1 MAVKWIWGFES
12 GADKSFYSGSGW
24 DKSFYHTYPFTGDSD
39 EWDHLFSQDT
49 ESLYDYSNNFPHQP
63 PSVVGGGQYSLRV
76 DSPPVVNANDSFP
89 ALRDRKILASYE
101 PLNICSPSLV
111 SGFYV
116 SPTDGS
122 SSIPAH
128 TLNENTIL
136 NDVLIS
142 LSIYSNFDQSL
153 LPVEPAGNI
162 TFPSGSAFYAQRF
175 LSLYPDLTGETSPNV
190 PSFKVA
196 DSQMLSLPPQV
207 QLYLFSTASAGVM
220 EHKILAL
227 CSTYNSINVE
237 TNTSFDTN
245 MVYVGEVNS
254 EAPWAED
261 NIPDAINGVSTLH
274 FAYTSSAGVY
284 LTPDEWHKITVHW
297 SGSTGAGGAFGLWLD
312 GSKVIDE
319 TGPTGYNSPS
329 DTNRPSTFDSSP
341 QIGRI
346 QFGASPIWCHPSPWW
361 SGNTSP
367 NSSSLQPGS
376 FWFDHVVVFDDPVAD
391 LAAAT
396 SSIFIDRF
404 IPDQDIST
412 GSYVG
417 NDSGTTDLFDY
428 IDDTASTPECLF
440 SLTGIYETKAGHASW
455 SVGNI
460 SEIIGLSS
468 INLVSSS
475 VELGLYGASTLKAAG
490 LGGEQII
497 LGAPSDVISGTQ
509 FVQLTRGTTFDGVSW
524 NYLTGTSGPNPPG
537 SQISHAGF
545 YFNNI
550 LDTLFLDLNAGAT
563 DVEFDSFSNELS
575 MYVKES
581 GSGDIMLTWVNGTSI
596 NPGAAGTSVYW
607 QESMFGASKPWVV
620 GATYYL
626 DVRENFGDNF
636 FTLTGP
642 TGTLAVDFSTD
653 FGPGLSDPMP
663 SNVGDLFENGYPGA
677 EEAARFYFIY
687 NGTGSALTN
696 PTPGTCGER
705 YFV

>member
-12 GADKSFYSGSGW
+12 GADKSFYSGSVW
-24 DKSFYHTYPFTGDSD
+24 YKSFYHIYPFTGDSD
-39 EWDHLFSQDT
+39 EWAHLFSQDT

-76 DSPPVVNANDSFP
+76 DSPPVVNNYDAFP
-89 ALRDRKILASYE
+89 GNRSKKILASYE

-142 LSIYSNFDQSL
+142 LSMYSNFDQSL
-153 LPVEPAGNI
+153 LPVEI
-162 TFPSGSAFYAQRF
+162 TPSEPNDFPSGSAFYAQRF
-175 LSLYPDLTGETSPNV
+175 LSFYPDLTGETSPNV
-190 PSFKVA
+190 PSLKVA
-196 DSQMLSLPPQV
+196 GSQMLSLPPQV

-227 CSTYNSINVE
+227 CSTYNSVNVE
-237 TNTSFDTN
+237 SNTSFDTN
-245 MVYVGEVNS
+245 MVYVGELSS
-254 EAPWAED
+254 EAAWAED

-284 LTPDEWHKITVHW
+284 ITPDEWHKITVHW
-297 SGSTGAGGAFGLWLD
+297 SGSTSAGGAFGLWLD

-319 TGPTGYNSPS
+319 TGPSGYNSPS
-329 DTNRPSTFDSSP
+329 DTNRPAVFDLPP

-396 SSIFIDRF
+396 SSIFIDKF
-404 IPDQDIST
+404 LPDQDIST
-412 GSYVG
+412 GSYIG

-428 IDDTASTPECLF
+428 IDDTNYFLNNSYLQTDTTSSLNF
-440 SLTGIYETKAGHASW
+440 YLTGIYETKAGHASW

-460 SEIIGLSS
+460 SEVIGLNS

-475 VELGLYGASTLKAAG
+475 VATAISGASSIYAAG
-490 LGGEQII
+490 LGGESSVSGTSN
-497 LGAPSDVISGTQ
+497 LISGKQ
-509 FVQLTRGTTFDGVSW
+509 FTTLTTGSTSLGNSW
-524 NYLTGTSGPNPPG
+524 NYLTGNSGGGPG
-537 SQISHAGF
+537 SGIVS
-545 YFNNI
+545 
-550 LDTLFLDLNAGAT
+550 
-563 DVEFDSFSNELS
+563 
-575 MYVKES
+575 S
-581 GSGDIMLTWVNGTSI
+581 GLETKT
-596 NPGAAGTSVYW
+596 
-607 QESMFGASKPWVV
+607 
-620 GATYYL
+620 
-626 DVRENFGDNF
+626 
-636 FTLTGP
+636 
-642 TGTLAVDFSTD
+642 
-653 FGPGLSDPMP
+653 
-663 SNVGDLFENGYPGA
+663 
-677 EEAARFYFIY
+677 
-687 NGTGSALTN
+687 
-696 PTPGTCGER
+696 
-705 YFV
+705 